1 MIDSL
6 TRIHES
12 NQDIPWSMADA
23 PDSFINKML
32 PAILGIEISIDSI
45 EGQWTLS
52 HNQPAVNNFGVVK
65 ISNSENQNRR
75 STK

>member
-32 PAILGIEISIDSI
+32 LFSTFIE
-45 EGQWTLS
+45 
-52 HNQPAVNNFGVVK
+52 
-65 ISNSENQNRR
+65 
-75 STK
+75 